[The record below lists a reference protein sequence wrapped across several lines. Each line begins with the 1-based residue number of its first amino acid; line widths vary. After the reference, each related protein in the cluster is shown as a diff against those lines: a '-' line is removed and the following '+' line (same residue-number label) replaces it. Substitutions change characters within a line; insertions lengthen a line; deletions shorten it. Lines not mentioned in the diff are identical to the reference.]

1 MSKENNAGEEH
12 PSSLKRDL
20 FLCSLAFL
28 AALAVGTAFLLW
40 GTKAGSI
47 VVLGIPISYIII
59 ATVITRV
66 T

>member
-1 MSKENNAGEEH
+1 MSKVNNAGEEH

-28 AALAVGTAFLLW
+28 AALAVGTVFLLW
-40 GTKAGSI
+40 GAKTGGI
-47 VVLGIPISYIII
+47 VVLGIPVSYVII